1 MPSLPGSNPASYDS
15 FLSSLLPPTTETMQH
30 VLTHGGIGPWAA
42 THHDAVFTALLD
54 ETRSL
59 ISSSD
64 FARVL
69 EVGLDNAVAVLF
81 DGVEKNVF
89 VDSTVVTGS
98 GLEPWAEPLKLR
110 LAGLLPGL
118 ARWSHLALNALPNEL
133 VDVRVSISI
142 SLPGSRISLCT
153 EMLML

>member
-1 MPSLPGSNPASYDS
+1 MRLHLRGKRGGSSKLLLISLSLSSTDLDDS

-30 VLTHGGIGPWAA
+30 VLTHGGISPWAA
-42 THHDAVFTALLD
+42 THHDSVFTGLLD

-69 EVGLDNAVAVLF
+69 EVGLDNAVEVLF
-81 DGVEKNVF
+81 EGLEKNVF
-89 VDSTVVTGS
+89 VDSTE
-98 GLEPWAEPLKLR
+98 EPGPEPLKLR

-133 VDVRVSISI
+133 VDVCANFSALAIF
-142 SLPGSRISLCT
+142 C
-153 EMLML
+153 